1 MKRFIK
7 ILIGGICWGLMFL
20 FLKIMFQIPDN
31 ALWQYYLILSGILL
45 VGMTAFNLSY
55 NRRYLEKMKA
65 AAQLLDV
72 NQVDE
77 YITEVES
84 MLRRAKGRFAN
95 SMLTINLSAGY
106 AKLKQYDK
114 AVELLESMSNVKLSG
129 DFKLVH
135 PLNLCL
141 CYFYQKQTDRAMAL
155 YESSQKVFQQYR
167 NSKYGGNIAILDIYA
182 AIGNEDYSRAAKLL
196 QTARNTWDDPR
207 FLDDYCYL
215 EERIQQT
222 QADIPTRNGGAK

>member
-20 FLKIMFQIPDN
+20 FLKIVFQISDN
-31 ALWQYYLILSGILL
+31 VLWQYYLIFSGIML
-45 VGMTAFNLSY
+45 VGMAAFNLSY
-55 NRRYLEKMKA
+55 NRRYLEKMKT

-72 NQVDE
+72 NRVEE

-114 AVELLESMSNVKLSG
+114 AVELLESVSNVKLSG
-129 DFKLVH
+129 DFKLVYH
-135 PLNLCL
+135 LNLCL

-155 YESSQKVFQQYR
+155 YESSQKVFKQYK
-167 NSKYGGNIAILDIYA
+167 NNKLYGGNIAILDIYA
-182 AIGNEDYSRAAKLL
+182 AIGNKDYSRAAKLL

-215 EERIQQT
+215 EERIHQT
-222 QADIPTRNGGAK
+222 QAD